1 MLLMNRQRVKS
12 FRLRN
17 ESKSHLCVQECT
29 KIALNLLQAN
39 QCNTFCIKLRFYQ
52 INGLFEL
59 KTRQNE
65 EMSSSPEHASLEV
78 LRVCTSYHGGVAL

>member
-1 MLLMNRQRVKS
+1 M
-12 FRLRN
+12 
-17 ESKSHLCVQECT
+17 
-29 KIALNLLQAN
+29 
-39 QCNTFCIKLRFYQ
+39 KLRFYQ